1 MSTIS
6 LQNKLIAVPLKYGV
20 IGGGLVILLFLVFYF
35 LGGNPLVEIRFVDI
49 LLLAIFIFFSIK
61 EFKDR
66 YNNKELH
73 FWQGVTIGMIAYFS
87 IAIISAM
94 FILVLTVVIDPD
106 LTTNYIET
114 RIELLNENRETLV
127 ESINEQAYMDAV
139 AGVKDT
145 GPVDLAIDD
154 FLKKSIIGLF
164 LTIVIAVIL
173 RK

>member
-1 MSTIS
+1 MRTIS

-35 LGGNPLVEIRFVDI
+35 LGRNPLIEIRFVDI
-49 LLLAIFIFFSIK
+49 LLLAIFIFFSNK

-73 FWQGVTIGMIAYFS
+73 FWQGVTIGMITYFS
-87 IAIISAM
+87 IAIISAL
-94 FILVLTVVIDPD
+94 FILLLTVVIDPD

-127 ESINEQAYMDAV
+127 DSINEQAYMDAL
-139 AGVKDT
+139 AGVKGT
-145 GPVDLAIDD
+145 SPVDLAFDD